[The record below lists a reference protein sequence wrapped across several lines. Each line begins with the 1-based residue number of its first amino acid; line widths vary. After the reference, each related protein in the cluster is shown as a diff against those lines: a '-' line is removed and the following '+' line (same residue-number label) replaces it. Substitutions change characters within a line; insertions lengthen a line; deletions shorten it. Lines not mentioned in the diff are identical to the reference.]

1 MSYYRV
7 RFTYSC
13 VNGHWNTTER
23 GYQSL
28 DDGDSLI
35 RQFPQ
40 MLPCSSCPP
49 ATIVT
54 SSPINV
60 EFEISLSSEAELR
73 QLGVPLEPD
82 IN

>member
-13 VNGHWNTTER
+13 ANGHRNTTER
-23 GYQSL
+23 GYKSP
-28 DDGDSLI
+28 DDGDSLT
-35 RQFPQ
+35 RQFRQ

-49 ATIVT
+49 RTIVT

-73 QLGVPLEPD
+73 ELGVQLEPE